1 MKIKNQLF
9 QIGDFIKELYSIT
22 KIKFFIILIFGVLNS
37 FFQAL
42 SVVIIIPLLE
52 TYQSG
57 SKTSI
62 VAKSLYYLGWNGS
75 LEWILVFYFIIL
87 FLYAIF
93 KSLYT
98 FESSKLVVFFTKEFT
113 TQSLDKILQSPWSFF
128 TKHEPSKLTV
138 LFHTETLNL
147 KTLTLVTFRIIQ
159 IISLIVIQLIM
170 SFWLSWQ
177 ITLVTFLALAFIYL
191 VQKKIVSTNIS
202 LGQKR
207 IFFSEKIQKYL
218 TETFKGIKL
227 LKIHQL
233 EKERFNNFKDTQ
245 EELYLN
251 ESKTAKLEGISDFFF
266 ITTGA
271 LVIVTIIYLSIHF
284 NFLKIGGLLVL
295 LVLLFKV
302 IGHLQSLIKS
312 IATYLNLLPSYQLI
326 TSIVADTQTITERN
340 KQENDQR
347 IISNIEF
354 NNISFSYGNRI
365 IIDHKNQLFQKG
377 KIYLFFGP
385 SGKGKTTTLD
395 LLSGLIHPQS
405 GEIKVD
411 GVEINLNNI
420 HTLQN
425 NISYVLQETILFQG
439 SILENISLGHHYT
452 SEEITHAIQSAGL
465 SQTISVQPEG
475 IDTIINENASMLSGG
490 EKQRIA
496 IARALIRNTSILLL
510 DEITSSLD
518 ARNEAQI
525 MDTISKIKEDKI
537 ILIVGHRE
545 KLKDWADEVI
555 EF

>member
-1 MKIKNQLF
+1 M
-9 QIGDFIKELYSIT
+9 
-22 KIKFFIILIFGVLNS
+22 
-37 FFQAL
+37 
-42 SVVIIIPLLE
+42 
-52 TYQSG
+52 
-57 SKTSI
+57 
-62 VAKSLYYLGWNGS
+62 
-75 LEWILVFYFIIL
+75 
-87 FLYAIF
+87 
-93 KSLYT
+93 
-98 FESSKLVVFFTKEFT
+98 
-113 TQSLDKILQSPWSFF
+113 
-128 TKHEPSKLTV
+128 
-138 LFHTETLNL
+138 
-147 KTLTLVTFRIIQ
+147 
-159 IISLIVIQLIM
+159 
-170 SFWLSWQ
+170 
-177 ITLVTFLALAFIYL
+177 
-191 VQKKIVSTNIS
+191 
-202 LGQKR
+202 
-207 IFFSEKIQKYL
+207 
-218 TETFKGIKL
+218 
-227 LKIHQL
+227 KIHQL
-233 EKERFNNFKDTQ
+233 EKERFNNFKNTQ

-326 TSIVADTQTITERN
+326 TSIVADTQTITVRN
-340 KQENDQR
+340 IQENDQR

-354 NNISFSYGNRI
+354 NNILFSYGNRI
-365 IIDHKNQLFQKG
+365 IIDNKNQLFQKG

-452 SEEITHAIQSAGL
+452 TEEITHAIQSAGL
-465 SQTISVQPEG
+465 SQTISLQPEG